1 MNRTAPTGYGAYCK
15 PCFNAIV
22 KANREKNHGSTR
34 NYHLRRRYGIT
45 VDDFDRMSAAQGGL
59 CAICREAPAEHVD
72 HDHATKLVRGL
83 LCFNCNGALGQFRD
97 RTDLML
103 RAVAYLRGDSVPDW
117 AEPGL
122 HYYLGDIADPRP
134 PDEPR
139 AA

>member
-1 MNRTAPTGYGAYCK
+1 LQALFQRDSESESRKEP
-15 PCFNAIV
+15 
-22 KANREKNHGSTR
+22 RSTR
-34 NYHLRRRYGIT
+34 NYHLRHRYGIT
-45 VDDFDRMSAAQGGL
+45 VDDFDRMPAAQGGL
-59 CAICREAPAEHVD
+59 CAICREAPAERVD

-83 LCFNCNGALGQFRD
+83 LCFNGNGALGEFRD

-103 RAVAYLRGDSVPDW
+103 RAVAYLRGDSVPGW

-122 HYYLGDIADPRP
+122 HYYLGEIADPRP